1 MFVEI
6 VPIDQEKPKPLSV
19 AAILKDKNKKV
30 LANYSLNPFY
40 MPAQG
45 ITIDDTTAD
54 GKEVLKLIE
63 NSVELRPY
71 FFPATDSFGNE
82 VRGKAQLFKI
92 QNLEQD
98 AKEAIDSFDKAFD
111 VMTKIKGMGDRE
123 VSLFGKLVG
132 ASGSANIVRAELAK
146 MLQAGPKQMQ
156 NIIQKLEDPD
166 REYLEVI
173 YFQLDKAMY
182 EADQSKGLRK
192 TSGNV
197 YSLNGEVVGAGE
209 EALIAYLKE
218 NDNLFASLKK
228 EAVKTK

>member
-6 VPIDQEKPKPLSV
+6 VPINPEKPKSLKI
-19 AAILKDKNKKV
+19 AAIFTDKDKKV
-30 LANYSLNPFY
+30 LAKYLVTPFY

-45 ITIDDTTAD
+45 ITIDDSTAD

-63 NSVELRPY
+63 KSIQLKPY
-71 FFPATDSFGNE
+71 FYPATDAFGNE
-82 VRGKAQLFKI
+82 IRGKAQLFKI
-92 QNLEQD
+92 QNLEKD
-98 AKEAIDSFDKAFD
+98 ANEAIESFDKAYE

-123 VSLFGKLVG
+123 VVLFGKLLG
-132 ASGSANIVRAELAK
+132 ASGSANIVRSELSK
-146 MLQAGPKQMQ
+146 MLQAGAKQMQ
-156 NIIQKLEDPD
+156 NIIQKLEDKD

-173 YFQLDKAMY
+173 YFQLDKANY

-197 YSLNGEVVGAGE
+197 YSINGEVVGAGE

-228 EAVKTK
+228 EAVKSK